1 MTFLVNLSL
10 STGIVPYDWKMTRV
24 VPLYKSGGHESMDNY
39 RPISILPFMSKIME
53 KAVNVQLQRYLQ
65 RFDLLSPIQAGLR
78 QHHSTESAVIYF
90 TDEIRRSAE
99 SGKLTGCLFID
110 LRKAFDSVTHKE
122 LLSKLKRFGFG
133 ENSINWFTSYLSDR
147 FQAVS
152 LDNELSS
159 PLAVLS
165 GVPQGSILGPV
176 LFTLYINDLSSCVDV
191 CKVMMYAD
199 DTVIFFSAPL
209 ISEIELQLNLELN
222 LSEWLSTNKL
232 ILNLKKTEFKT
243 SMKNFNGFSLP
254 IALLVFCCCCCCCCI
269 YLRPV
274 TSESIVCYPITAT
287 SRFWMCHT
295 ICRMV
300 LCQAF
305 LSLLPPPPT
314 PI

>member
-1 MTFLVNLSL
+1 MKKTIGLDGISARFLKDGASVIAPTVTFLVNLSL
-10 STGIVPYDWKMTRV
+10 ITGIVPCDWKIARIA
-24 VPLYKSGGHESMDNY
+24 PF
-39 RPISILPFMSKIME
+39 ISLADMKVWTTTDQSPFCRLIMSKIME
-53 KAVNVQLQRYLQ
+53 KAVNVQLQRYLE
-65 RFDLLSPIQAGLR
+65 RFDLLSPFQPGFR

-99 SGKLTGCLFID
+99 SGKLTGAFFID
-110 LRKAFDSVTHKE
+110 LRKAFDSMPHKE

-176 LFTLYINDLSSCVDV
+176 LFTLYINDLPSCVDV

-209 ISEIELQLNLELN
+209 ISEIELQLNLELIN
-222 LSEWLSTNKL
+222 LSSVAVYK
-232 ILNLKKTEFKT
+232 
-243 SMKNFNGFSLP
+243 
-254 IALLVFCCCCCCCCI
+254 
-269 YLRPV
+269 
-274 TSESIVCYPITAT
+274 
-287 SRFWMCHT
+287 
-295 ICRMV
+295 
-300 LCQAF
+300 
-305 LSLLPPPPT
+305 
-314 PI
+314 